1 MFKSEHFKTVPN
13 VHNLKMQYAREQ
25 GEENGRIKGEKDNSR
40 KIAKKMKK
48 LGKPI
53 EEIIELTELTKE
65 EIEKL

>member
-1 MFKSEHFKTVPN
+1 MFIEI
-13 VHNLKMQYAREQ
+13 
-25 GEENGRIKGEKDNSR
+25 GEENGRIEGEKVGLE
-40 KIAKKMKK
+40 KGKTEIAKKMKK

>member
-1 MFKSEHFKTVPN
+1 MFIEI
-13 VHNLKMQYAREQ
+13 
-25 GEENGRIKGEKDNSR
+25 GEENGRKDT
-40 KIAKKMKK
+40 KTEIAKKMKK